1 MVAYFLLD
9 ENWHFFAFLCS
20 TDTPSIKYHGRLLGP
35 GPLFGTREY
44 GHSSILAPPIHGH
57 LVRWTRIRL
66 SVGLS
71 GVCNVV
77 PISDGAAK

>member
-44 GHSSILAPPIHGH
+44 VITSTATDDAQCTVFPHF
-57 LVRWTRIRL
+57 
-66 SVGLS
+66 
-71 GVCNVV
+71 
-77 PISDGAAK
+77 

>member
-1 MVAYFLLD
+1 M
-9 ENWHFFAFLCS
+9 
-20 TDTPSIKYHGRLLGP
+20 RLRNLVRQKIICGVEAIT
-35 GPLFGTREY
+35 GKVTEEGV
-44 GHSSILAPPIHGH
+44 SPPIHGH

>member
-35 GPLFGTREY
+35 GLLFGTREY
-44 GHSSILAPPIHGH
+44 I
-57 LVRWTRIRL
+57 
-66 SVGLS
+66 VGLL
-71 GVCNVV
+71 V
-77 PISDGAAK
+77 KHF

>member
-44 GHSSILAPPIHGH
+44 GSNQWSAFPRKMISSLHFNRANG
-57 LVRWTRIRL
+57 RT
-66 SVGLS
+66 
-71 GVCNVV
+71 
-77 PISDGAAK
+77 

>member
-1 MVAYFLLD
+1 MVAHFLLN

-44 GHSSILAPPIHGH
+44 LG
-57 LVRWTRIRL
+57 
-66 SVGLS
+66 
-71 GVCNVV
+71 CNFLTVNSNIEAV
-77 PISDGAAK
+77 QISLRR